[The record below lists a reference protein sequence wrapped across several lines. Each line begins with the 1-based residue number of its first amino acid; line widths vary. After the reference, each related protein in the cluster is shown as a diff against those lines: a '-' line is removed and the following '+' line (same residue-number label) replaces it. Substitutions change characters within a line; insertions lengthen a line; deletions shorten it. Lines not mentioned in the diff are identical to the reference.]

1 MDTSEAEISNKTT
14 TTSSSSVMAP
24 STAAPS
30 VIVALHSLV
39 ILNISEHW
47 TRVRAQL
54 GKSTP
59 VYGALLGRQKG
70 RNIELCTSFEIK
82 MNPNPD
88 NESLED
94 IDLEFLNTNIGQCKK
109 II

>member
-1 MDTSEAEISNKTT
+1 MDTSETEITHKTGLAAAT
-14 TTSSSSVMAP
+14 VSSVMAP

-88 NESLED
+88 DDSLED
-94 IDLEFLNTNIGQCKK
+94 IDLEFLNTNIGQC
-109 II
+109 IL

>member
-1 MDTSEAEISNKTT
+1 MEVTESTK
-14 TTSSSSVMAP
+14 SSVMAP

-54 GKSTP
+54 GKPIKGSI
-59 VYGALLGRQKG
+59 QKFKSG
-70 RNIELCTSFEIK
+70 FMIF
-82 MNPNPD
+82 
-88 NESLED
+88 
-94 IDLEFLNTNIGQCKK
+94 K
-109 II
+109 IHNYFV

>member
-1 MDTSEAEISNKTT
+1 
-14 TTSSSSVMAP
+14 
-24 STAAPS
+24 
-30 VIVALHSLV
+30 
-39 ILNISEHW
+39 
-47 TRVRAQL
+47 
-54 GKSTP
+54 
-59 VYGALLGRQKG
+59 
-70 RNIELCTSFEIK
+70 

>member
-1 MDTSEAEISNKTT
+1 MEVTESTK
-14 TTSSSSVMAP
+14 SSVMAP

-54 GKSTP
+54 GKP
-59 VYGALLGRQKG
+59 IKG
-70 RNIELCTSFEIK
+70 
-82 MNPNPD
+82 
-88 NESLED
+88 
-94 IDLEFLNTNIGQCKK
+94 
-109 II
+109 

>member
-1 MDTSEAEISNKTT
+1 MDTSEAEISNKT